1 MKALRFYYNAITR
14 TLYSRSYDGILLRC
28 LSHKEAHEALRE
40 AYDGTYGAH
49 QLGPKLG
56 DRLRRL
62 GCYWLKIISDSIAY
76 ARRCHACR
84 IYGDFIHQTPG
95 HLYLTSSSW
104 PLEMRGMDVIGPIS
118 PPASKGHRLILA
130 IIDYF

>member
-1 MKALRFYYNAITR
+1 MKASRFYYNAITR

-40 AYDGTYGAH
+40 VYDSTYVAH

-62 GCYWLKIISDSIAY
+62 GYYWLKMISDSIAY
-76 ARRCHACR
+76 ARRCHACQ

-95 HLYLTSSSW
+95 HLYPTSSSW
-104 PLEMRGMDVIGPIS
+104 PLEMAEWTSLDP
-118 PPASKGHRLILA
+118 
-130 IIDYF
+130 